1 MSPPKLTRDTP
12 VLDSLHPVDICIFPS
27 LRIELNIALLPSVN
41 GLVCHTTHLY
51 KPLLG
56 KIWLY
61 DCMTSI
67 TMTDFMVIV
76 FLAYKI
82 SLLIKLFCNHFSCF
96 LSRNTSVL
104 LRTVVIHCSIRVKDI
119 DGFQVMSLSTLP
131 VIRVMGWSNL
141 YHTCTE
147 TKLNERICNNWN
159 LSICKRKSKLF
170 PNYILISFIFRVYCN
185 CNVSEH
191 SLWPCCCN
199 CNPARTVGIWIS
211 DIIEFSRN
219 VLIFDFIVCQSS
231 TALWAVVYK
240 VLTFIDQSSLI

>member
-82 SLLIKLFCNHFSCF
+82 SLLLKLFCNHFSCF
-96 LSRNTSVL
+96 LSRNTPIF
-104 LRTVVIHCSIRVKDI
+104 LRTVVIHSSIRVKDI
-119 DGFQVMSLSTLP
+119 DGF
-131 VIRVMGWSNL
+131 
-141 YHTCTE
+141 
-147 TKLNERICNNWN
+147 
-159 LSICKRKSKLF
+159 
-170 PNYILISFIFRVYCN
+170 
-185 CNVSEH
+185 
-191 SLWPCCCN
+191 
-199 CNPARTVGIWIS
+199 
-211 DIIEFSRN
+211 
-219 VLIFDFIVCQSS
+219 
-231 TALWAVVYK
+231 
-240 VLTFIDQSSLI
+240 